1 MNKPLK
7 SMDTLEVAAAIC
19 SKLDS
24 LGIKTTLSGGYCAEI
39 YSCGEYTSMDIDLIN
54 QYNEDHKKIVE
65 TMIEFGF
72 THKGKDFYH
81 DDVEYSI
88 EFPCGPPAVGSELIK
103 DVAEIETEAGVLR
116 ILRAT
121 DCVKDRLCGF
131 FHWEEQASLEQAL
144 IVSLANDIDIEE
156 IQIWSINEGSEEKFN
171 IFFQELKKRK
181 QENSSKSKG
190 N

>member
-1 MNKPLK
+1 MSKAFKNM
-7 SMDTLEVAAAIC
+7 STLEVASAIC

-72 THKGKDFYH
+72 THQGKDFYH
-81 DDVEYSI
+81 NDVEYSI
-88 EFPCGPPAVGSELIK
+88 EFPCGPPAVGSQLITN
-103 DVAEIETEAGVLR
+103 VAEIETEAGVLR

-131 FHWEEQASLEQAL
+131 FHWDEQASLEQAL
-144 IVSLANDIDIEE
+144 IVSLTNDIDIED
-156 IQIWSINEGSEEKFN
+156 IRAWSIDEDSEEKFN
-171 IFFQELKKRK
+171 IFYQELERRK
-181 QENSSKSKG
+181 LSQK
-190 N
+190 